1 MYVCISKV
9 YQNFKK
15 ENNQNYKMSI
25 LIVCI
30 KNAAKQFGLESWLK
44 RVNSQKFQNCSIDNN
59 MKY

>member
-1 MYVCISKV
+1 MYICISKV

-30 KNAAKQFGLESWLK
+30 KNAAKQFGLES
-44 RVNSQKFQNCSIDNN
+44 
-59 MKY
+59 